1 MFIDALF
8 LLEYFFFSIPANEHK
23 QMAFQ
28 QNITGVE
35 RINLTLSQRASHQHP
50 RGRADMKLYWQ
61 GFMFPENHTLLLYTN
76 FACSSLKK
84 DELKSL
90 FS

>member
-1 MFIDALF
+1 
-8 LLEYFFFSIPANEHK
+8 
-23 QMAFQ
+23 MAFQ
-28 QNITGVE
+28 HNITGVE
-35 RINLTLSQRASHQHP
+35 RINVTLSQRASHQHP

-61 GFMFPENHTLLLYTN
+61 GFMSPENHKLLLHTN

>member
-1 MFIDALF
+1 
-8 LLEYFFFSIPANEHK
+8 
-23 QMAFQ
+23 MAFQ

-35 RINLTLSQRASHQHP
+35 RINLTLSQRASRQHP
-50 RGRADMKLYWQ
+50 RGRADMKSYCQ
-61 GFMFPENHTLLLYTN
+61 GFMFPENHKLLLYMN
-76 FACSSLKK
+76 FASSSLKK